1 MRLLRRAAFCSAL
14 IALTA
19 NAQTATTPLILDLER
34 IDLDP
39 SALGSL
45 LVSTGKTLPVGE
57 FRLGLAPVYEHRPL
71 VAVLDGQDASV
82 IVRNR
87 LSTQLFGA
95 FGITPDIEL
104 GLQVPLISYQGGE
117 NTDALGLTRPA
128 SAGLGTPRISGR
140 IHVLDED
147 RQLVDL
153 AGELAVGVPIGSKSA
168 LGGDGY
174 ASFMPRVSAG
184 RQLGDFRA
192 STQLSVL
199 LRHIQAV
206 GAERFGSHF
215 GIDGS
220 IAYSIERFRPELIV
234 RAFVPFTQLP
244 TGYEVLA
251 SGRYQITERFEAFA
265 LAGPGFGHLIG
276 VPSFRAM
283 AGIAYG
289 EIAPPLAPSR
299 CKAGQAHLPEQC
311 PDLDDDGD
319 GIPNRDDRCP
329 LEKGL
334 AQYHG
339 CPEPD
344 RDHDGVPDS
353 VDRCP
358 DEPGPKDRQ
367 GCPIHDRDGDGVED
381 EVDRCPDQPGPAE
394 NHGCPIAD
402 RDGDGV
408 PDDVDNCPDEPGPAS
423 NHGCPDK
430 QKQLIVITPEQLV
443 IIKDKVH
450 FAIGTATIEQT
461 SHPLLEQVAK
471 IINAH
476 PNILS
481 VRIEGH
487 TDDRGGAKYNLK
499 LSQDRA
505 NSVRDFLISKG
516 VARDRLE
523 AKGYGLTRPLDTNS
537 TKEGRAKNR
546 RVEFNIVRSGEKPGA
561 SQRTSTTGRG
571 IAHHEGKP

>member
-1 MRLLRRAAFCSAL
+1 MHLLRRAAFCSAL

-19 NAQTATTPLILDLER
+19 NAQTATAPLILDLER
-34 IDLDP
+34 LDLDP

-45 LVSTGKTLPVGE
+45 LVSTGKTLNAGE
-57 FRLGLAPVYEHRPL
+57 FRLGLAPLYERRPL

-87 LSTQLFGA
+87 ISTQLFGA
-95 FGITPDIEL
+95 FGLTPALEL

-117 NTDALGLTRPA
+117 NTDALGLTRPT
-128 SAGLGTPRISGR
+128 SAGLGTPRLSAR
-140 IHVLDED
+140 VHLLDED
-147 RQLVDL
+147 KELVDL
-153 AGELAVGVPIGSKSA
+153 AGELSVGVPIGSKSA
-168 LGGDGY
+168 LGGDGNF
-174 ASFMPRVSAG
+174 SFTPRVSAG
-184 RQLGDFRA
+184 RQFGDFRA
-192 STQLSVL
+192 STQVSVL
-199 LRHIQAV
+199 LRRIQNV
-206 GAERFGSHF
+206 GADRFGSHF

-220 IAYSIERFRPELIV
+220 IAYAVARFRPELIV
-234 RAFVPFTQLP
+234 RAFVPFTALP

-251 SGRYQITERFEAFA
+251 SGRYQVTDRLEAFV

-283 AGIAYG
+283 AGIAFG
-289 EIAPPLAPSR
+289 EIVAPLAPSR
-299 CKAGQAHLPEQC
+299 CTAGQTHLPEQC

-319 GIPNRDDRCP
+319 GILNRDDRCP

-353 VDRCP
+353 VDKCP
-358 DEPGPKDRQ
+358 DEPGPKERQ
-367 GCPIHDRDGDGVED
+367 GCPVHDRDGDGVED
-381 EVDRCPDQPGPAE
+381 EMDRCPDQPGPAE

-408 PDDVDNCPDEPGPAS
+408 PDDVDNCPDEAGPAS
-423 NHGCPDK
+423 NHGCPLQ
-430 QKQLIVITPEQLV
+430 QKQMVVITPEQLV

-450 FAIGTATIEQT
+450 FAVGTARIEQD
-461 SHPLLEQVAK
+461 SHALLKQVAK
-471 IINAH
+471 LINDH
-476 PNILS
+476 PNIPMIR
-481 VRIEGH
+481 VEGH

-505 NSVRDFLISKG
+505 NSVREFLISNG
-516 VARDRLE
+516 VRRERLE
-523 AKGYGLTRPLDTNS
+523 ARGYGLTRPLDTNS
-537 TKEGRAKNR
+537 TKEGRSRNR
-546 RVEFNIVRSGEKPGA
+546 RVEFNIIKSGEKPGT
-561 SQRTSTTGRG
+561 SQRSSTTGRG
-571 IAHHEGKP
+571 AVTQEGKP